1 MFLDFTAGER
11 RGQEYA
17 GITLP
22 IVQVNRDDEFL
33 FGQVLYFGEV
43 RSSPVGEGVPGTVG
57 ARATTTDAVRVSE
70 REKRACC
77 NPRGAGAGAGA
88 GASVGDGA
96 DACCTAMRLQGW
108 TRIFCN
114 NRSHLLHQILRSTAR
129 SLQASAIDSLC
140 SRLSPDDLEAV
151 ANIRVS

>member
-1 MFLDFTAGER
+1 MLLDFTAGER

-57 ARATTTDAVRVSE
+57 ARATTTDAVGVSE
-70 REKRACC
+70 REKRAYCS
-77 NPRGAGAGAGA
+77 PRGA
-88 GASVGDGA
+88 GASVGVGVA
-96 DACCTAMRLQGW
+96 ACSSAMRLHGSA
-108 TRIFCN
+108 RIVCN

-129 SLQASAIDSLC
+129 SLQASAI
-140 SRLSPDDLEAV
+140 
-151 ANIRVS
+151 

>member
-57 ARATTTDAVRVSE
+57 A
-70 REKRACC
+70 
-77 NPRGAGAGAGA
+77 
-88 GASVGDGA
+88 GA

-108 TRIFCN
+108 TRIVCN

-151 ANIRVS
+151 ANI